1 VVSWWAA
8 GSTCDSQGEVIS
20 TLAEPRLQDGES
32 LESALKRF
40 QRKLLNED
48 IIREIGALS
57 I

>member
-1 VVSWWAA
+1 
-8 GSTCDSQGEVIS
+8 VIS